1 MSTSGYSE
9 YVDRIDRF
17 MNYYKG
23 KVSFS
28 EVLEMPNRLFHRL
41 YVSLLKKLSTEE
53 GQKEIA
59 EQEVVE
65 KIEEEVVR

>member
-9 YVDRIDRF
+9 YVDRVDRF

-23 KVSFS
+23 KASFT

-41 YVSLLKKLSTEE
+41 YVALLNKLSTDD
-53 GQKEIA
+53 GQKEMA
-59 EQEVVE
+59 QQELVD